1 MFKGVLYFY
10 RKKVVL
16 SAKEQNELR
25 LRRKQNIRR
34 MKDGLKEYNGEKK
47 TSYKIA
53 EDRIQGSMAMHTIT
67 QNDEKDYD
75 IDVGIVFEA

>member
-1 MFKGVLYFY
+1 
-10 RKKVVL
+10 
-16 SAKEQNELR
+16 
-25 LRRKQNIRR
+25 
-34 MKDGLKEYNGEKK
+34 MKDGLKEYNEEKK

-75 IDVGIVFEA
+75 IDVGIVVVQIA